1 MRGSQQPDELSPE
14 AGESQVST
22 KEEYRVPDLSRARGG
37 DTCVRAEAEPAM
49 MMGKCGTSRRAVCSA
64 GDRVKRMHGDM
75 LLFTSEMALQS
86 CNGTEL

>member
-1 MRGSQQPDELSPE
+1 
-14 AGESQVST
+14 VSA
-22 KEEYRVPDLSRARGG
+22 KEEYRVPDLSPARGG

-75 LLFTSEMALQS
+75 LLFTSEMAFQS
-86 CNGTEL
+86 CNGTE